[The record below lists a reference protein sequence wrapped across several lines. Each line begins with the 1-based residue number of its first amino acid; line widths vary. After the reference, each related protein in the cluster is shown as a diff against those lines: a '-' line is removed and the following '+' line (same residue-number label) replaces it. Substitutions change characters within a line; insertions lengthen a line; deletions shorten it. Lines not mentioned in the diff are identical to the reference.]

1 MIMAVRRPLQ
11 RHAGGFLLG
20 AVVHQSRSGVEP
32 PPSGVLTGMSVAA
45 PKNPLSTPAAAKWGL
60 ITLALLFLG
69 LVLVLPLAAVFVEAF
84 RKGLDR
90 KSTRLNSSH

>member
-1 MIMAVRRPLQ
+1 
-11 RHAGGFLLG
+11 
-20 AVVHQSRSGVEP
+20 
-32 PPSGVLTGMSVAA
+32 MSVAA

-84 RKGLDR
+84 RKGFGAFYDSVAEPDALAAMNR
-90 KSTRLNSSH
+90 